1 MFRTH
6 KLNHDP
12 LDAKQF
18 EFAVRKLANSLS
30 YGQESSIFHGAG
42 LEYEQSRLY
51 MPGDST
57 KFIDWKVSARAGK
70 LYVKEF
76 EEPKRVPLYMLID
89 TSASMCVSSLP
100 LSKYGLALQ
109 IATALALAAQSDMT
123 PVGVMGCGERELHV
137 EPTLSRN
144 VVMEWS
150 QELRLH
156 NFIEKTSLGKRAR
169 ELAPSLDRR
178 TTVLVLS
185 DFHDEDGVNAIR
197 LLAQQHD
204 CVAIHLEDPA
214 EYGVRGAGI
223 FRGREAETGRQFVGR
238 GGASW
243 RGSASLQSELT
254 KFRVDYL
261 RLVTNEPVAAA
272 LRQFLKH
279 RGGLGAMAR

>member
-1 MFRTH
+1 MFTTH
-6 KLNHDP
+6 KLNPDP
-12 LDAKQF
+12 LDSKQF

-51 MPGDST
+51 MPGDTT
-57 KFIDWKVSARAGK
+57 KFIDWKISARAGK

-76 EEPKRVPLYMLID
+76 EEPKRVPLYILID

-109 IATALALAAQSDMT
+109 IATALALAAQADMT

-169 ELAPSLDRR
+169 ELAPSLDR
-178 TTVLVLS
+178 
-185 DFHDEDGVNAIR
+185 
-197 LLAQQHD
+197 
-204 CVAIHLEDPA
+204 
-214 EYGVRGAGI
+214 
-223 FRGREAETGRQFVGR
+223 
-238 GGASW
+238 
-243 RGSASLQSELT
+243 
-254 KFRVDYL
+254 
-261 RLVTNEPVAAA
+261 
-272 LRQFLKH
+272 
-279 RGGLGAMAR
+279 